1 MPTTPLTPE
10 SIPLSERVRQYKYR
24 FAQSLVFGLP
34 VIALEVWGR
43 ALGGREADRWV
54 LFLQALLA
62 GWIMY
67 VGAAGMLVGGLLM
80 LPKLT
85 PDLVVAATAIASYL
99 IALASFLI
107 PSLRPLSLFTCAVL
121 LVTAWSGL
129 QWWRLHSS
137 TADTPPGDRSPPPG
151 SSPQTP
157 SA

>member
-1 MPTTPLTPE
+1 MPTTPPTPE
-10 SIPLSERVRQYKYR
+10 AHTERVRQYKYL

-34 VIALEVWGR
+34 VIALELWGR

-62 GWIMY
+62 GWVMY
-67 VGAAGMLVGGLLM
+67 VGAAGMLVGGLLT

-85 PDLVVAATAIASYL
+85 PDLPVSAASIACYLTAL
-99 IALASFLI
+99 VSFAA
-107 PSLRPLSLFTCAVL
+107 PALRPWALFSCSIV
-121 LVTAWSGL
+121 LVTVWSGA

-137 TADTPPGDRSPPPG
+137 RADTRSGDSNPRPG